1 MKKRVLIVGFGA
13 IGAFYG
19 AKLGSKLDSYCV
31 IALCRSNYDIV
42 SRDGVTILSEGAA
55 TTFKPDLI
63 VSSLHDI
70 NQPIDLIMIATKAID
85 NVPIAKL
92 IEPVICTNTSILI
105 CQNGRSGEIPFKEQ
119 FPHNH
124 IAALLPFIYVTQRKL
139 GHIEHQAFG
148 RVVIGPYVGVLSD
161 TIVSLV
167 KDLETVIPV
176 KCVTNIYKE
185 QWKKLIW
192 NVGFN
197 PLSLRDG
204 GLTTV
209 EVCERYLRELTAV
222 MQEVQLLAKHDGYS
236 IYDDFVKN
244 TISETLKMTAYKTS
258 MCIDYEMGRPCE
270 VEAILGE
277 CLRFAEEKKVQ
288 VPEIETLYK
297 ETKALLNVV

>member
-1 MKKRVLIVGFGA
+1 MKTSILIVGFGA
-13 IGAFYG
+13 IGAFYA
-19 AKLGSKLDSYCV
+19 AKLKSKFDSYRV

-42 SRDGVTILSEGAA
+42 SCDGITILSEGSV
-55 TTFKPDLI
+55 TVFQPDLV
-63 VSSLHDI
+63 VSSL
-70 NQPIDLIMIATKAID
+70 NNVNEPIDLIVIATKAID
-85 NVPIAKL
+85 NMAIAKL
-92 IEPVICTNTSILI
+92 ISPVVNKKTSILI
-105 CQNGRSGEIPFKEQ
+105 CQNGRSGEIPFKAQ

-124 IAALLPFIYVTQRKL
+124 IAALLPFVYVTQHHP

-161 TIVSLV
+161 TILRLV
-167 KDLETVIPV
+167 NDLEIVIPV

-258 MCIDYEMGRPCE
+258 MCIDYEMGRSCE

-277 CLRFAEEKKVQ
+277 CSALCIRKKCSGS
-288 VPEIETLYK
+288 
-297 ETKALLNVV
+297 